1 MSRFAIRTPY
11 LIIVSCLI
19 ILVLGVS
26 SVARMPVDMFPSMNV
41 PVVIVATF
49 YSGMPPEQ
57 VEGNITYHLE
67 RFFTLASGIDHIESR
82 SLNGVSIIRV
92 YFQPDTNAD
101 TDAATIANLAVSDMK
116 DLPPGTL
123 PPVVLKSDASSL
135 PVCLVTMNGDGMTDG
150 ALKDIA
156 QNFVRNQLA
165 GVPGASIPQPF
176 GGPWRQI
183 QFYVDPY
190 KLESRQLSPM
200 DVVRALNQS
209 NLVLP
214 AGDVKI
220 GNLDYDI
227 YSNAQ
232 FNLKNA
238 GQYPI
243 KMNGENPVLM
253 SDVGQLKD
261 AHALQYNVVHVD
273 GQRSVYLPVLKQG
286 GNSNTIS
293 VVNGVRTMLKHLV
306 DVPSAMHTTVVFDQS
321 RFVKTAIETLLHEGG
336 IGLFLTCLMILV
348 FLGSLRATIAVFFS
362 IPLSVLATFIVLQM
376 NGSSINSMV
385 LGGLA
390 LALSRLIDNSVVVL
404 ENIYRHL
411 EMGESQRVAAE
422 NGGRE
427 VALPVLASTLT
438 TAVVFFP
445 VTLLEGVSKFLFTA
459 MGVAVVIS
467 LAASYIVAMT
477 VVPLF
482 CSRYLKIDNPEHLSE
497 THSGEA
503 RTLSGQPGWATRF
516 NAGFNTRFEQM
527 LARYEILVKR
537 ALLRPVRVLT
547 VFGIVFLVSLS
558 LYALL
563 GFSYFPQTDAG
574 QFVINI
580 KAPSGTR
587 LDITEREFAKAE
599 QLIRSAIAPTD
610 LSIIVDNIGVDNGFS
625 AIYTPNAAMHTG
637 FIQVGLSPGHRVGS
651 YEYIR
656 KIKRLLAEQMPELSP
671 YFSTGSLVDA
681 VVNMGAP
688 APIDIQI
695 SGANFTADNEVAQ
708 QIAGELR
715 RSPKIA
721 DVFIPQDL
729 DYPSLRVN
737 VDRLHAAKLGLSEK
751 EVLDNVVTSL
761 TSNQMIAPNLWI
773 DNKNGNNYFLTVQYP
788 EAQIHTVQDLES
800 IPLHAD
806 GVAQPTRLG
815 MVASIEPMKAPT
827 EVDHYQIR
835 RKLDVYVRPATEDL
849 GSADDEVQRVLA
861 KLHEPANVTVTVH
874 GSAEAMHASFR
885 SFSIGLILSII
896 LLYLILVAQ
905 FRSFIDPLI
914 ILLALP
920 PGIIGVLVTL
930 VATGTTMNVMSLM
943 GVVMLA
949 GVAMS
954 NSILIVEFAHHL
966 RSEGKGVAEAIIESC
981 RVRLR
986 PILMTSLATII
997 GLMPMALKLGEG
1009 SESYAPLARALVGG
1023 LLVSVALTVFLVPAG
1038 FYWVYGNRKSG
1049 TLEEAEAF

>member
-26 SVARMPVDMFPSMNV
+26 SIARMPVDMFPQMNV

-101 TDAATIANLAVSDMK
+101 ADAAIIANLAVSDLK
-116 DLPPGTL
+116 DLPPGTF

-135 PVCLVTMNGDGMTDG
+135 PVCLVTMNGDGMSDG

-190 KLESRQLSPM
+190 KLEARQLSPM
-200 DVVRALNQS
+200 DVVRSLNQS

-232 FNLKNA
+232 FNLTDA
-238 GQYPI
+238 AQYPI

-261 AHALQYNVVHVD
+261 SHALQYNVVHVD

-293 VVNGVRTMLKHLV
+293 VVNGVRAMLKHLV
-306 DVPSAMHTTVVFDQS
+306 DIPSAMHTSVVFDQS

-336 IGLFLTCLMILV
+336 VGLFLTCLMILI
-348 FLGSLRATIAVFFS
+348 FLGSLRATVAVFFS
-362 IPLSVLATFIVLQM
+362 IPLSVFATFIVLQM
-376 NGSSINSMV
+376 TGSSINSMV

-411 EMGESQRVAAE
+411 EIGESQRVAAE

-427 VALPVLASTLT
+427 VALPVLAATLT

-459 MGVAVVIS
+459 MALSVVIS
-467 LAASYIVAMT
+467 LAASYFVAMT

-482 CSRYLKIDNPEHLSE
+482 CSKYFKLDNPEHLSE
-497 THSGEA
+497 TASGEA
-503 RTLSGQPGWATRF
+503 RTLSGQAGWATRF
-516 NAGFNTRFEQM
+516 NTAFNHRFEQM
-527 LARYEILVKR
+527 LTRYEVLVKR
-537 ALLRPVRVLT
+537 VLQQPIRVLA
-547 VFGIVFLVSLS
+547 VFGIVFAVSLS
-558 LYALL
+558 LYAFL

-580 KAPSGTR
+580 KAPSGTK
-587 LDITEREFAKAE
+587 LDVTEKDFAQAE
-599 QLIRSAIAPTD
+599 QIIRQAIGPTD
-610 LSIIVDNIGVDNGFS
+610 LGMIVDNIGVDNGFS

-637 FIQVGLSPGHRVGS
+637 FIQVGLTPDHRIGS
-651 YEYIR
+651 YTYIR
-656 KIKRLLAEQMPELSP
+656 KIKYALAQQMPELSS

-695 SGANFTADNEVAQ
+695 SGANFTQDNDVAQ
-708 QIAGELR
+708 KIAGQLR
-715 RSPKIA
+715 RSPTIA

-751 EVLDNVVTSL
+751 EVLDNVITSL

-788 EAQIHTVQDLES
+788 ETQIRTVQDLES
-800 IPLHAD
+800 IPLHAE
-806 GVAQPTRLG
+806 GINQPTRLG
-815 MVASIEPMKAPT
+815 MVASIQPMRAPT

-835 RKLDVYVRPATEDL
+835 RKLDIYVRPATENL
-849 GSADDEVQRVLA
+849 GSADDRVRQVLA
-861 KLHEPANVTVTVH
+861 SLNVPSNVNITVH
-874 GSAEAMHASFR
+874 GSAEAMHASFH
-885 SFSIGLILSII
+885 SFSVGLTLSLI
-896 LLYLILVAQ
+896 LLYLVLVAQ
-905 FRSFIDPLI
+905 FRSFIDPAI

-930 VATGTTMNVMSLM
+930 VLTGTTMNVMSLM

-949 GVAMS
+949 GIAMS

-966 RSEGKGVAEAIIESC
+966 RSEGKSVADAIIESC

-986 PILMTSLATII
+986 PVLMTSLATII
-997 GLMPMALKLGEG
+997 GLLPMALKLGEG

-1023 LLVSVALTVFLVPAG
+1023 LVLSVALTIFLVPAG
-1038 FYWVYGNRKSG
+1038 FYLVYSKQNAG
-1049 TLEEAEAF
+1049 AA

>member
-1 MSRFAIRTPY
+1 MSGLAIRTPY
-11 LIIVSCLI
+11 LIIVACLMVF
-19 ILVLGVS
+19 VLGVS

-57 VEGNITYHLE
+57 IEGNITYHLE
-67 RFFTLASGIDHIESR
+67 RFFTLASGIDHMESR
-82 SLNGVSIIRV
+82 SLDGVSNIRV

-101 TDAATIANLAVSDMK
+101 TDVATIANLAVSDMK
-116 DLPPGTL
+116 DLPPGTF

-135 PVCLVTMNGDGMTDG
+135 PVCLVTMNGPGMTDG

-183 QFYVDPY
+183 QLYVDPY
-190 KLESRQLSPM
+190 KLEARQMSPM
-200 DVVRALNQS
+200 DVVRSMNQA
-209 NLVLP
+209 NLILP
-214 AGDVKI
+214 AGDVQI

-232 FNLKNA
+232 FDLKNA
-238 GQYPI
+238 SQYPV

-253 SDVGQLKD
+253 SDIGGLKD
-261 AHALQYNVVHVD
+261 AHALQYNVVHVN

-286 GNSNTIS
+286 GNSNTIT
-293 VVNGVRTMLKHLV
+293 VVSGIRSALQHLV
-306 DVPSAMHTTVVFDQS
+306 DVPSEMRTTVVFDQS
-321 RFVKTAIETLLHEGG
+321 RFVRTAIETLLHEGG
-336 IGLFLTCLMILV
+336 LGLFLTCLMILI
-348 FLGSLRATIAVFFS
+348 FLGSLRATLAVFFS
-362 IPLSVLATFIVLQM
+362 IPLSVLATFMVLQL
-376 NGSSINSMV
+376 NGSSVNSMV

-411 EMGESQRVAAE
+411 EMGEAQRVAAE

-459 MGVAVVIS
+459 MALSVVIS
-467 LAASYIVAMT
+467 LAASYVVAMT

-482 CSRYLKIDNPEHLSE
+482 CSKYLKLNNPEHLSE
-497 THSGEA
+497 TDSGEA
-503 RTLSGQPGWATRF
+503 RTLSGKPGWGTRF
-516 NAGFNTRFEQM
+516 NMAFNTRFEQM
-527 LARYEILVKR
+527 LARYEVLVKR
-537 ALLRPVRVLT
+537 VLLRPVSVLAI
-547 VFGIVFLVSLS
+547 FGIVFAISLT
-558 LYALL
+558 LYAFL

-587 LDITEREFAKAE
+587 LDVTEQEFAKAE
-599 QLIRSAIAPTD
+599 GFIRQAIAPKD
-610 LSIIVDNIGVDNGFS
+610 LGIIVDNIGVDNGFS

-637 FIQVGLSPGHRVGS
+637 FIQVGLTPEHRVGS
-651 YEYIR
+651 YEYIG
-656 KIKRLLAEQMPELSP
+656 KIKRLLAEQMPELSA

-688 APIDIQI
+688 APIDVQI
-695 SGANFTADNEVAQ
+695 SGANLAADNQVAQ
-708 QIAGELR
+708 QIAAKLR
-715 RSPKIA
+715 TSPKVA

-729 DYPSLRVN
+729 DYPSLRVD

-788 EAQIHTVQDLES
+788 EAQIQTVQDLDS

-806 GVAQPTRLG
+806 GVSQPTRLG
-815 MVASIEPMKAPT
+815 MVANIEPILAPT
-827 EVDHYQIR
+827 EVDHYHIR
-835 RKLDVYVRPATEDL
+835 RKLDIYLRPATEDL
-849 GSADDEVQRVLA
+849 GSADDDVQEV
-861 KLHEPANVTVTVH
+861 
-874 GSAEAMHASFR
+874 
-885 SFSIGLILSII
+885 
-896 LLYLILVAQ
+896 
-905 FRSFIDPLI
+905 
-914 ILLALP
+914 
-920 PGIIGVLVTL
+920 
-930 VATGTTMNVMSLM
+930 
-943 GVVMLA
+943 
-949 GVAMS
+949 
-954 NSILIVEFAHHL
+954 
-966 RSEGKGVAEAIIESC
+966 
-981 RVRLR
+981 
-986 PILMTSLATII
+986 
-997 GLMPMALKLGEG
+997 
-1009 SESYAPLARALVGG
+1009 
-1023 LLVSVALTVFLVPAG
+1023 LTP
-1038 FYWVYGNRKSG
+1038 
-1049 TLEEAEAF
+1049 